1 MTDRFVPRFFNPA
14 ISRHALSDPGG
25 RTIVAAPGMPAYAYS
40 SAIVLAVNVAL
51 ATHRPLLL
59 AGSPGTGKT
68 SLASNVAQVLGWR
81 MYTQT
86 ITSRTRARDLMW
98 TFDTL
103 RRLSDAQASA
113 HSGGASMKPREAY
126 VEPMALWWAFDPASA
141 AWRGA
146 VPGAAGISPATDP
159 SPVVAA
165 PSPDVADPR
174 VVLLLDE
181 IDKAEPD
188 LPNDLLEA
196 LDQQRFKVDDIDPP
210 RVVQARD
217 KGVLTFITTNGE
229 RELPPAFMRRCIVLK
244 LEAPTEDWLVSI
256 ANARFGA
263 QGEPLHRAIAK
274 RVAAMRDAAVRQNL
288 REPSTAEYLDALAAC
303 RELGID
309 QSSPQWQLLEQAVLW
324 KRDEQL
330 PGDR

>member
-14 ISRHALSDPGG
+14 SSRHALSDPGG
-25 RTIVAAPGMPAYAYS
+25 RTIVAFPGKPAYAYNE
-40 SAIVLAVNVAL
+40 AIVLAVNVAL

-81 MYTQT
+81 MYPQT

-98 TFDTL
+98 SFDTL

-113 HSGGASMKPREAY
+113 HSGSASMRPREAY
-126 VEPMALWWAFDPASA
+126 VEPMALWWAFDPDSA

-146 VPGAAGISPATDP
+146 APETAGISRASDPSPGAADT
-159 SPVVAA
+159 
-165 PSPDVADPR
+165 R
-174 VVLLLDE
+174 VVVLLDE

-196 LDQQRFKVDDIDPP
+196 LDVQRFTVDDIDPP
-210 RVVQARD
+210 RVVQARNQ
-217 KGVLTFITTNGE
+217 GVLTFITTNGE
-229 RELPPAFMRRCIVLK
+229 RELPAAFMRRCIVLK

-263 QGEPLHRAIAK
+263 QGELLHRAIAK
-274 RVAAMRDAAVRQNL
+274 RVAVMRDAAVRQNL

-303 RELGID
+303 VELGID

-324 KRDEQL
+324 KRDEML
-330 PGDR
+330 PATSDA